1 MTLGNSLVLIQMA
14 LAMLVLTGAGLL
26 VRTLANLKAEN
37 VGFDPQNLVVF
48 RVDSTYSNR
57 TGANL
62 RSLYRDLK
70 EQLSSLPGVT
80 SASYSGV
87 LLLSGGGMGG
97 PIFAG
102 GKSESQ
108 ARAGFLPVSDD
119 FLTTMGMPLLAGRHS
134 NAQDSDGS
142 RSKGAPLPVVVNEA
156 LVRHLFDRQDPL
168 GRHFRVGSATGSE
181 DEIVGVVRDSKY
193 ENLRDE
199 IGPMVYAPMGGW
211 DADFYFEVR
220 TAMDPKALIP
230 EIRAAVMRFDSNLLI
245 TEMKTQVEQID
256 RNIYQERLIAN
267 LSSLF
272 ALLALIVACVGI
284 YGLLSYQV
292 TRRTQEIGIRS
303 GFASAAR
310 RRPSYGDPAGRP
322 AISSRV
328 R

>member
-1 MTLGNSLVLIQMA
+1 M
-14 LAMLVLTGAGLL
+14 
-26 VRTLANLKAEN
+26 
-37 VGFDPQNLVVF
+37 
-48 RVDSTYSNR
+48 
-57 TGANL
+57 
-62 RSLYRDLK
+62 
-70 EQLSSLPGVT
+70 
-80 SASYSGV
+80 
-87 LLLSGGGMGG
+87 
-97 PIFAG
+97 
-102 GKSESQ
+102 
-108 ARAGFLPVSDD
+108 
-119 FLTTMGMPLLAGRHS
+119 
-134 NAQDSDGS
+134 
-142 RSKGAPLPVVVNEA
+142 
-156 LVRHLFDRQDPL
+156 RHLFDRQDPL

-181 DEIVGVVRDSKY
+181 DEIVGVVRHSKY

-230 EIRAAVMRFDSNLLI
+230 EIGAAVMRFDSNLLI

-292 TRRTQEIGIRS
+292 TRRTQEIASGLALEAQRGDVLRMVIRQGVLLS
-303 GFASAAR
+303 VE
-310 RRPSYGDPAGRP
+310 
-322 AISSRV
+322 V